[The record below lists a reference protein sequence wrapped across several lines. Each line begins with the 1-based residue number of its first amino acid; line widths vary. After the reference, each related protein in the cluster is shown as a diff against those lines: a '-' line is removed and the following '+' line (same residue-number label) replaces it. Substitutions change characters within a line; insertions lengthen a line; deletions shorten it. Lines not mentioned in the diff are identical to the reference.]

1 MSTWGS
7 TKLADT
13 SRTMEP
19 ESTSR
24 RPPGGRLL
32 TGRVSE
38 WGELIELL
46 SERHGLTV
54 IVSDP
59 WSGTSALLE
68 EAVDEVETPAILV
81 DARRCQDALDLA
93 MGIADG
99 AVTALD
105 ADASAWWLGA
115 APPNSTAGLR
125 LSRTLSAQG
134 VDLDDL
140 RHGSGLGDQRL
151 REAVELLVALAGE
164 APKLVIDHLGRMLA
178 TMRASEARE
187 ILDVLRAV
195 RQQHRELDL
204 VLVDHPGGPIATA
217 IPDEDHPL
225 YLAGRLLRFRRPT
238 PERIVGDLA
247 ITRPMVDV
255 GVELL
260 RTAAE
265 LAAGVPE
272 LIWKAIDLAPR
283 EGDDP
288 ASRAL
293 AGWNALREA
302 SEGSVRREW
311 DLLRRV
317 HPSAQA
323 VAAAMSLGLKPHSI
337 PAASKSVG
345 DALNRLR
352 DVGLAWQ
359 PEERAW
365 LLADPLLAAWARR
378 NAPPWMTRR
387 SGYARVLESRRGLD

>member
-1 MSTWGS
+1 MT
-7 TKLADT
+7 TV
-13 SRTMEP
+13 P
-19 ESTSR
+19 ETAVR
-24 RPPGGRLL
+24 RLPTGRLL

-38 WGELIELL
+38 WGELLDL
-46 SERHGLTV
+46 MSERQGLTV

-68 EAVDEVETPAILV
+68 EGVCEVESPAILV
-81 DARRCQDALDLA
+81 DARRCADALDLA
-93 MGIADG
+93 MAIADD
-99 AVTALD
+99 AVAALD
-105 ADASAWWLGA
+105 ADASGWWLGV

-125 LSRTLSAQG
+125 LSRSLSEEG

-140 RHGSGLGDQRL
+140 RHGSGLGDRRL
-151 REAVELLVALAGE
+151 REALELLVALSGE
-164 APKLVIDHLGRMLA
+164 PATLVIDHLGRMLA

-195 RQQHRELDL
+195 RQRHRELDMI
-204 VLVDHPGGPIATA
+204 LVDHPGGPVAMA
-217 IPDEDHPL
+217 VNDENHPL

-238 PERIVGDLA
+238 AERIVGDLA
-247 ITRPMVDV
+247 ITRPTVEV
-255 GVELL
+255 EVELL
-260 RTAAE
+260 RAAAE

-272 LIWKAIDLAPR
+272 LTWKAVDLAP
-283 EGDDP
+283 GTGPDP

-317 HPSAQA
+317 HPSAQS
-323 VAAAMSLGLKPHSI
+323 VAAAMSLGLKPHSV

-345 DALNRLR
+345 DALSRLR
-352 DVGLAWQ
+352 DVGLTWQ
-359 PEERAW
+359 PEQRTW
-365 LLADPLLAAWARR
+365 LLADPLLGAWARR

-387 SGYARVLESRRGLD
+387 SGYARVVESRRGSR

>member
-1 MSTWGS
+1 MAPEAAPRR
-7 TKLADT
+7 LA
-13 SRTMEP
+13 S
-19 ESTSR
+19 
-24 RPPGGRLL
+24 GRLL

-38 WGELIELL
+38 WAELVELL

-68 EAVDEVETPAILV
+68 EATREVETPAILV
-81 DARRCQDALDLA
+81 DARRCGDALDLA
-93 MGIADG
+93 MAIADS
-99 AVTALD
+99 AVGTLD

-125 LSRTLSAQG
+125 LSRSLSEQG
-134 VDLDDL
+134 VDVDDL
-140 RHGSGLGDQRL
+140 RHGSGRGDQRL
-151 REAVELLVALAGE
+151 RDAVELLLALADE
-164 APKLVIDHLGRMLA
+164 PPKLAIDHLGRMLA

-187 ILDVLRAV
+187 ILDVLRALSQ
-195 RQQHRELDL
+195 RHRALDL
-204 VLVDHPGGPIATA
+204 ILVDHPGGPIATA
-217 IPDEDHPL
+217 LPDEDHPL
-225 YLAGRLLRFRRPT
+225 YLAGRLIRFRRPT
-238 PERIVGDLA
+238 AERIVGDLS
-247 ITRPMVDV
+247 ITKPMVDV
-255 GVELL
+255 QVELL
-260 RTAAE
+260 RVAAE

-272 LIWKAIDLAPR
+272 LTWKAIDASP
-283 EGDDP
+283 GSGADP

-302 SEGSVRREW
+302 TEGSVRREW

-317 HPSAQA
+317 HPSAQSV
-323 VAAAMSLGLKPHSI
+323 VAAISLGLKPHSV
-337 PAASKSVG
+337 PAASKSVN

-365 LLADPLLAAWARR
+365 VLADPLLGAWARR

-387 SGYARVLESRRGLD
+387 SGYARVVESRRGVR

>member
-1 MSTWGS
+1 M
-7 TKLADT
+7 
-13 SRTMEP
+13 TMEP
-19 ESTSR
+19 DAAPR
-24 RPPGGRLL
+24 RLPSGRLL

-38 WGELIELL
+38 WGELLELL

-68 EAVDEVETPAILV
+68 EAVREVESPAILV
-81 DARRCQDALDLA
+81 DARRCGDALDLA
-93 MGIADG
+93 MSIADN
-99 AVTALD
+99 AVGTLD
-105 ADASAWWLGA
+105 ADALAWWLGA

-125 LSRTLSAQG
+125 LSRSLSEQG

-140 RHGSGLGDQRL
+140 RHGGGLGDQRL
-151 REAVELLVALAGE
+151 REAAELLIALADE
-164 APKLVIDHLGRMLA
+164 PPKLVIDHLGRMLS

-187 ILDVLRAV
+187 ILDVLRAL
-195 RQQHRELDL
+195 RQQHRDLDL
-204 VLVDHPGGPIATA
+204 ILVDHPGGPIATA
-217 IPDEDHPL
+217 VPDENHPL
-225 YLAGRLLRFRRPT
+225 YLAGRLVRFRRPT
-238 PERIVGDLA
+238 AERIVGDLI
-247 ITRPMVDV
+247 ITKPTVDV
-255 GVELL
+255 QVELL

-272 LIWKAIDLAPR
+272 LTWKAVDLAPR
-283 EGDDP
+283 TGADP

-293 AGWNALREA
+293 TGWNALREA

-323 VAAAMSLGLKPHSI
+323 VAAAMSLGLKPHSV
-337 PAASKSVG
+337 PAASKSVS

-359 PEERAW
+359 PVERAW
-365 LLADPLLAAWARR
+365 LLADPLLGAWARR

-387 SGYARVLESRRGLD
+387 SGYARVVESRRGLV

>member
-1 MSTWGS
+1 M
-7 TKLADT
+7 A
-13 SRTMEP
+13 P
-19 ESTSR
+19 ETASR
-24 RPPGGRLL
+24 RLPSGRLL

-38 WGELIELL
+38 WGELRELL

-68 EAVDEVETPAILV
+68 EATRDVATPAILV
-81 DARRCQDALDLA
+81 DARRCGDALDLA
-93 MGIADG
+93 MAIADNTV
-99 AVTALD
+99 ATLD

-125 LSRTLSAQG
+125 LWRSLSEKG
-134 VDLDDL
+134 VDLNDL
-140 RHGSGLGDQRL
+140 RHGNGRGDQRL
-151 REAVELLVALAGE
+151 REAVELLVVLAGE
-164 APKLVIDHLGRMLA
+164 PPKLVIDHLGRMLA

-187 ILDVLRAV
+187 ILDVLRALS
-195 RQQHRELDL
+195 QSHGELDL
-204 VLVDHPGGPIATA
+204 ILVDHPGGPIATA
-217 IPDEDHPL
+217 VPDADHPL
-225 YLAGRLLRFRRPT
+225 YLAGRLVRVRRPSA
-238 PERIVGDLA
+238 ERIVGDLA
-247 ITRPMVDV
+247 ITKPLVDV
-255 GVELL
+255 QVELL
-260 RTAAE
+260 RAAAN

-272 LIWKAIDLAPR
+272 LTWKTVDLAPR
-283 EGDDP
+283 SGVDP
-288 ASRAL
+288 ESRAL

-323 VAAAMSLGLKPHSI
+323 VVAAISLGLKPHSV
-337 PAASKSVG
+337 PAASKSVN

-365 LLADPLLAAWARR
+365 VLADPLLGAWARR

-387 SGYARVLESRRGLD
+387 SSYARVVESRRGAA

>member
-1 MSTWGS
+1 M
-7 TKLADT
+7 KLAGT

-19 ESTSR
+19 EAAPRRLTS
-24 RPPGGRLL
+24 GRLL

-38 WGELIELL
+38 WGELLELL

-59 WSGTSALLE
+59 WSGTSALLD
-68 EAVDEVETPAILV
+68 EAIREVETPAILV
-81 DARRCQDALDLA
+81 DARRCGDALDLA
-93 MGIADG
+93 MAIADS
-99 AVTALD
+99 AVGALD

-115 APPNSTAGLR
+115 APPGSTAGLR
-125 LSRTLSAQG
+125 LSRRLSEQG

-140 RHGSGLGDQRL
+140 RHGSGLGDRRL
-151 REAVELLVALAGE
+151 REAAELLVALADGP
-164 APKLVIDHLGRMLA
+164 PKLVIDHLGRMLA

-187 ILDVLRAV
+187 ILDILRAL
-195 RQQHRELDL
+195 RQRHHELDL
-204 VLVDHPGGPIATA
+204 ILVDHPGGPIATA
-217 IPDEDHPL
+217 LPDEDHPL
-225 YLAGRLLRFRRPT
+225 YLAGRSLRFRRPT
-238 PERIVGDLA
+238 PERIVGDLS

-255 GVELL
+255 PIELL
-260 RTAAE
+260 RVAAE

-272 LIWKAIDLAPR
+272 LTWKAIDAAP
-283 EGDDP
+283 EGDADP

-317 HPSAQA
+317 HPSAQS
-323 VAAAMSLGLKPHSI
+323 VAAAMGLGLKPHSV
-337 PAASKSVG
+337 PAAGKSVN

-359 PEERAW
+359 PEARAW
-365 LLADPLLAAWARR
+365 ALADPLLGAWARR

-387 SGYARVLESRRGLD
+387 SGYARVLESRRGLG